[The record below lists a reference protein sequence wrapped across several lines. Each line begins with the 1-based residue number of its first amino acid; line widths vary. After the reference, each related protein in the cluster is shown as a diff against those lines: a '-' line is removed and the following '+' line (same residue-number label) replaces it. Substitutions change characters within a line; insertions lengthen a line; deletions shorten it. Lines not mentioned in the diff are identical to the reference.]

1 MTGNDPEAALRAATA
16 RRKQALKKAE
26 DARLAER
33 AAIYAALESGM
44 RQVDV
49 VAITGYTR
57 EHVRRLDAAEKERL
71 AEGD

>member
-1 MTGNDPEAALRAATA
+1 VTGNDAESALRAATA
-16 RRKQALKKAE
+16 RRKLALKKAE

-33 AAIYAALESGM
+33 AAIYAALEDGM

-57 EHVRRLDAAEKERL
+57 EHVRRLDAAERERR
-71 AEGD
+71 AEND